1 MRTRIMQTVFVEAE
15 IKSTRASGPGGQHVN
30 KTSSAIQVKFSITQ
44 SYGLTPFEKE
54 KLLARLQHRIV
65 QGEFLMMRSEEERD
79 QISNKKKAVEKIV
92 QLIMDSLIDPKK
104 RVKTRVPYGAKVRRS
119 EDKKIKS
126 AVKKTRQEKIR
137 W

>member
-1 MRTRIMQTVFVEAE
+1 MRTRIMQTVFAEAE

-30 KTSSAIQVKFSITQ
+30 KTSSAIQVKFSVTQ

>member
-1 MRTRIMQTVFVEAE
+1 MRTRIMQTVFAEAE

>member
-1 MRTRIMQTVFVEAE
+1 MRTRLMQTVYGESE
-15 IKSTRASGPGGQHVN
+15 IKSTRSSGPGGQHVN

-44 SYGLTPFEKE
+44 SYGLTAIEKE
-54 KLLARLQHRIV
+54 KLLTRLHHRIV
-65 QGEFLMMRSEEERD
+65 QGEYLMMRSEEERD
-79 QISNKKKAVEKIV
+79 QISNKKKAVEKLV
-92 QLIMDSLIDPKK
+92 QLIIDHLIDPKK
-104 RVKTRVPYGAKVRRS
+104 RIKTRVPFGAKVRRS

>member
-1 MRTRIMQTVFVEAE
+1 MRIRLMQTIFGEAE

-30 KTSSAIQVKFSITQ
+30 KTSSAIQVKFSIAQ
-44 SYGLTPFEKE
+44 SYGLTAQEKE

-79 QISNKKKAVEKIV
+79 QITNKKKAVEKLV
-92 QLIMDSLIDPKK
+92 QLIMDYLIDPKK
-104 RVKTRVPYGAKVRRS
+104 RVKTRIPFGAKVRRS

-126 AVKKTRQEKIR
+126 AVKKSRQEKIR